1 MIFKRVYLEENNQN
15 VYLDVYVADPIK
27 FFTRKGILVIW
38 LVRWV
43 LCGIKKKYMRLSIC
57 LLDTISL

>member
-27 FFTRKGILVIW
+27 FFTRKGIL
-38 LVRWV
+38 
-43 LCGIKKKYMRLSIC
+43 
-57 LLDTISL
+57 DTISL